1 MSNKLPTSAPHIT
14 LSFPHKLIYT
24 VLAVICVG
32 IGLLGLVIPV
42 IPGILFIIGA
52 IYLLS
57 KVSKRVH
64 LWSEKQVWMTQVRV
78 RLLQLGG
85 LRPLDKARFMVL
97 LAAKNIV
104 SGLEKVTAAFNR
116 FSQDK

>member
-24 VLAVICVG
+24 VLAVLCVG

-42 IPGILFIIGA
+42 IPGILFIVGA

-64 LWSEKQVWMTQVRV
+64 HWSEKQVWMTQVRV
-78 RLLQLGG
+78 RMLQLGG
-85 LRPLDKARFMVL
+85 LRPLDKTRFLLL
-97 LAAKNIV
+97 LAAKNVV
-104 SGLEKVTAAFNR
+104 SGLQKLSSVFSR
-116 FSQDK
+116 FLKDK